1 MDHSA
6 AAKQQQHQ
14 KRTAVQRTAT
24 EELAKRIRRH
34 AVRMTNLGGSSHVG
48 SVLSM
53 ADIVA
58 VLYGGIMRID
68 PSKPN
73 QPNRD
78 RFILSK
84 GHAGAGIYAAL
95 AESGFFP
102 IEWLEKHCADGS
114 VLSGHVS
121 HKGVPGVELSTGSLG
136 HGLPVGAGMA
146 YGAKL
151 DEASRRVFVVL
162 SDGECD
168 EGSTWEAIMFSSH
181 HKLDNLTAI
190 VDYNKIQSLAPVAET
205 LALEPFAD
213 KWRAFGWSVIEVDGH
228 DHNALYTNLSNLP
241 KIAGKPTCIL
251 AHTVKGKG
259 VSFME
264 RSVLWHYRTPRG
276 SEYDEALNE
285 LISDE

>member
-1 MDHSA
+1 M
-6 AAKQQQHQ
+6 
-14 KRTAVQRTAT
+14 KRNTAPRLREREAPATA
-24 EELAKRIRRH
+24 ELALRIRKH

-58 VLYGGIMRID
+58 VLYGGILRID
-68 PSKPN
+68 PDNPTHTE
-73 QPNRD
+73 RD

-102 IEWLEKHCADGS
+102 TEWLDTHCADGS

-121 HKGVPGVELSTGSLG
+121 HRGVPGVELSTGSLG
-136 HGLPVGAGMA
+136 HGLSVGAGMA

-151 DEASRRVFVVL
+151 DDLSNRAFVLL

-168 EGSTWEAIMFSSH
+168 EGSTWEAAMFASH
-181 HKLDNLTAI
+181 HKLDNLVAI

-213 KWRAFGWSVIEVDGH
+213 KWKAFGWSVIEVDGH
-228 DHNALYTNLSNLP
+228 DHSSLYAILSAIP
-241 KIAGKPTCIL
+241 RVAGKPSCVI
-251 AHTVKGKG
+251 AHTTKGKG

-276 SEYDEALNE
+276 SEYDEALDE
-285 LISDE
+285 LASDT

>member
-1 MDHSA
+1 MERSA
-6 AAKQQQHQ
+6 AAAQKQQIKHP
-14 KRTAVQRTAT
+14 AQRTAT

-68 PSKPN
+68 PLHPN
-73 QPNRD
+73 RPNRD

-151 DEASRRVFVVL
+151 DDASRRVFVLL

-168 EGSTWEAIMFSSH
+168 EGSTWEAVMFSSH

-190 VDYNKIQSLAPVAET
+190 VDYNKIQSLATVAET

-213 KWRAFGWSVIEVDGH
+213 KWKAFGWSVVEVDGH
-228 DHNALYTNLSNLP
+228 DHHALYTHLSNLP
-241 KIAGKPTCIL
+241 KVAGKPTCVI